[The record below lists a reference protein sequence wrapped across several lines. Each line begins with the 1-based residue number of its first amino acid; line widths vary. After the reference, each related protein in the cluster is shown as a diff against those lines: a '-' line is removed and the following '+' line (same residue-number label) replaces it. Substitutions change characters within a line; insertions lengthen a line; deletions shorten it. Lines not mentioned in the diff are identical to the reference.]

1 MLKRRGKVPKKI
13 ALFSCGWAFDLLHDY
28 SKGVVKRMYGLDVD
42 LYMFVCYPPYVDG
55 ETQKIGELNIFNL
68 PFIEDFD
75 GVLILGNAI
84 DHVGVFESIVK
95 RCKDAGIP
103 VVSTG
108 RRDEYAY
115 FVGSD
120 NYDGARSLYSHLVEK
135 HDIRRPIYIAG
146 NANNDDSNTRYET
159 LCEVMREHDLPCDNI
174 EKVYTMWEP
183 KITVDYIHNKFGDR
197 KNELPDAFICANDTL
212 AIAVCLALEEIGYE
226 VPSDT
231 IVTGYDNDYSAEIY
245 SPSITSVDQR
255 YNDLGSYALRI
266 LLDVIDGNKRNK
278 EVYIGCE
285 LFESESCGC
294 SCMRDLDYM
303 RRMQGKGVF
312 YDRMMTTIFE
322 RNVSM
327 IEGETL
333 AGATYEEFESNLRHA
348 FSQDA
353 SFVGRSFHLILE
365 PSFRKAMSNIDTK
378 FRTKGYSRIMNAVV
392 SIENGKIMSF
402 PEFESRKL
410 VPCIDPELKNRV
422 FVFVPI
428 HEVMDNYGYMVFG
441 DNVDIVGNGNH
452 LFEFVSRMDVILSKV
467 RQNISLRVL
476 NKKLVEL
483 TETDVMT
490 HVKNRQAYAT
500 KEAEL
505 NSIIRSGARLEFA
518 LGVFDI
524 NNLKKINDSHG
535 HEAGDTYIVNCCQML
550 CKIFKNSP
558 VYRIGGDEFAVLL
571 QEGDY
576 QHRDEL
582 MKSVKTRMI
591 EIAATN
597 PPPEGLVSVA
607 GGIGVYSRKE
617 DDKVADVFSKADSAM
632 YEDKVKMKEKG
643 YEINYTI

>member
-1 MLKRRGKVPKKI
+1 
-13 ALFSCGWAFDLLHDY
+13 
-28 SKGVVKRMYGLDVD
+28 MYGLDVD
-42 LYMFVCYPPYVDG
+42 LYMFVCYPPYVEA
-55 ETQKIGELNIFNL
+55 ETVRMGELNIFNL

-84 DHVGVFESIVK
+84 DHVGVFESIIK
-95 RCKDAGIP
+95 RCKDANVP

-108 RRDEYAY
+108 RKDEYAY

-120 NYDGARSLYSHLVEK
+120 NYDGAMNLYTHLIERHGIK
-135 HDIRRPIYIAG
+135 NPIYIAG

-159 LCEVMREHDLPCDNI
+159 LCEVLRDHGIPSDNV
-174 EKVYTMWEP
+174 EMFYSMWEP
-183 KITVDYIHNKFGDR
+183 KLTVDFIHERYSDR
-197 KNELPDAFICANDTL
+197 KTELPDAFVCANDTL

-231 IVTGYDNDYSAEIY
+231 IVTGYDNDFSAEIY

-255 YNDLGSYALRI
+255 YNDLGSYALKL
-266 LLDVIDGNKRNK
+266 LLDVIDGNRRNK

-285 LFESESCGC
+285 LFQSESCGC

-303 RRMQGKGVF
+303 RRMQGKSVF

-322 RNVSM
+322 RSVTS

-333 AGATYEEFESNLRHA
+333 AGATYEEFEANLRHA
-348 FSQDA
+348 FEGDSGFIGDT
-353 SFVGRSFHLILE
+353 FHLILE
-365 PSFRKAMSNIDTK
+365 PSFKKAMSNIETK
-378 FRTKGYSRIMNAVV
+378 FRTKGYSKIMNAVV
-392 SIENGKIMSF
+392 SIENGKHMSF

-410 VPCIDPELKNRV
+410 VPYIDPEKKNRV

-452 LFEFVSRMDVILSKV
+452 LFEFITRINVIMSKV

-505 NSIIRSGARLEFA
+505 NSIIRSGARLSFA

-524 NNLKKINDSHG
+524 NNLKKINDSRG
-535 HEAGDTYIVNCCQML
+535 HEAGDAYIVNCCQML

-558 VYRIGGDEFAVLL
+558 VYRIGGDEFAILL
-571 QEGDY
+571 LDEDY
-576 QHRDEL
+576 ERRDEL
-582 MKSVKTRMI
+582 LKAVKTRMI
-591 EIAATN
+591 EIASTN

-607 GGIGVYSRKE
+607 GGIGVFKRPG
-617 DDKVADVFSKADSAM
+617 DDKVAEVFARADAAM

-643 YEINYTI
+643 YEINYKI